1 MMAVRGCFQN
11 GASRQGGGLAVSGV
25 IFGCPRLGE
34 SAAGIQ
40 RAEPGEPAPRPAVHS
55 PSRRRMIRPK
65 VSVVPQ
71 LRNSCS
77 LGLFFLKQDSH
88 QSFSLIIDSMPDISK
103 RKGDTETFTV
113 AAPSLKEYL
122 QSHYRNLKSKPGL
135 CKCESTGKC
144 HEIQL

>member
-1 MMAVRGCFQN
+1 MIRLGPRHVAVPAETHARVLWLLGRQSDPPLQNVKKDTKTMMGVRGCFQN

-40 RAEPGEPAPRPAVHS
+40 WAQPREPAPRPAVHS
-55 PSRRRMIRPK
+55 PSRWRMIWPK

-77 LGLFFLKQDSH
+77 LVFFFLKKSTT
-88 QSFSLIIDSMPDISK
+88 L
-103 RKGDTETFTV
+103 T
-113 AAPSLKEYL
+113 
-122 QSHYRNLKSKPGL
+122 NLFHL
-135 CKCESTGKC
+135 
-144 HEIQL
+144 